1 MSAHLRDKLITFLSI
16 FALLAFFSI
25 ITSFNVNHQYETFQ
39 LKFKNPLTE
48 EKIRS
53 LLEEY
58 TKREDTEIVSSEN
71 LTLHLTC
78 FKKWSSIYLIHF
90 SINSHAVG
98 IMYYLRCR
106 YGRWAAIL
114 FFYFRLHFVGC
125 TSSFDLA
132 SEKLSHVWARLILD
146 NLKIIA
152 RFELT
157 RKVNRPR
164 IQPLSQLCSWTFF
177 CC

>member
-1 MSAHLRDKLITFLSI
+1 MSAHLRDKLITFLGI

-71 LTLHLTC
+71 LTLHLSC
-78 FKKWSSIYLIHF
+78 FKKWSSIYLIRF
-90 SINSHAVG
+90 SINSLTVG

-114 FFYFRLHFVGC
+114 LFLHNVGC
-125 TSSFDLA
+125 KMSFDGA
-132 SEKLSHVWARLILD
+132 SEKLRYVWVRGFVE
-146 NLKIIA
+146 N
-152 RFELT
+152 
-157 RKVNRPR
+157 
-164 IQPLSQLCSWTFF
+164 
-177 CC
+177 

>member
-1 MSAHLRDKLITFLSI
+1 MSAHLRDKLITFLGI

-71 LTLHLTC
+71 LTLHLSC
-78 FKKWSSIYLIHF
+78 FKKWSSIYLIRF
-90 SINSHAVG
+90 SINSLTVG

-114 FFYFRLHFVGC
+114 VFLYYRLNAKSYSWSRSWVSHEIGFRAVWPRNGHTDRVRVKGRL
-125 TSSFDLA
+125 L
-132 SEKLSHVWARLILD
+132 EK
-146 NLKIIA
+146 
-152 RFELT
+152 F
-157 RKVNRPR
+157 
-164 IQPLSQLCSWTFF
+164 
-177 CC
+177 

>member
-1 MSAHLRDKLITFLSI
+1 MSAHLRDKLITFLGI

-71 LTLHLTC
+71 MTLHLSC

-90 SINSHAVG
+90 SINSLTVG

-106 YGRWAAIL
+106 YGPWAAIL
-114 FFYFRLHFVGC
+114 VFLYYTLHNLGLSNFDLILLGLWEWFFDVKEFFFINFYFKNFV
-125 TSSFDLA
+125 
-132 SEKLSHVWARLILD
+132 
-146 NLKIIA
+146 
-152 RFELT
+152 
-157 RKVNRPR
+157 R
-164 IQPLSQLCSWTFF
+164 IN
-177 CC
+177 